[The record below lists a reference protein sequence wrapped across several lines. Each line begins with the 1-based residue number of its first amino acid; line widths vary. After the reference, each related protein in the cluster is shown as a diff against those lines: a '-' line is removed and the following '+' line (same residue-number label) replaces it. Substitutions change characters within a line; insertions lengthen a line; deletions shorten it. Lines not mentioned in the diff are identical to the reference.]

1 MSAPLSDDD
10 LLAYVDGSLF
20 PERVA
25 EVEAWLAA
33 HPVDAERVRAWRE
46 QVEGLHRL
54 FDPVLDEPVP
64 ETLRVSAIRAR
75 MRPVWLAPLA
85 RLAAMLLLV
94 VAGGLGGWWL
104 RGEAAGEGSVPAA
117 AEAVAAEAL
126 SAHVIFAAEIRHPVE
141 VGAGDRA
148 HLVAW
153 LSKRLGAE
161 LKVPDL
167 SRAGFSLVGGR
178 LLPASSGPAAQFMYE
193 DKSGRRVTLYLRR
206 NADATVTAFRFT
218 SHGGV
223 EAFYWLDGPLGYALS
238 GDVDR
243 AHLMDMAKAVYH
255 QMEG

>member
-1 MSAPLSDDD
+1 MRTPVSDDD
-10 LLAYVDGSLF
+10 LLSYVDGALD
-20 PERVA
+20 PGRAA
-25 EVEAWLAA
+25 EVEAWLADNPA
-33 HPVDAERVRAWRE
+33 EAERVRQWHE
-46 QVEGLHRL
+46 QAEGLHRL

-64 ETLRVSAIRAR
+64 ERLWVAAIQAR
-75 MRPVWLAPLA
+75 RRPVWLAPLV

-94 VAGGLGGWWL
+94 LAGGLGGWWL
-104 RGEAAGEGSVPAA
+104 RGPAMEEGTGGS

-126 SAHVIFAAEIRHPVE
+126 SAHVVFAAEIRHPVE
-141 VGAGDRA
+141 VAASDRG

-167 SRAGFSLVGGR
+167 SAAGFSLVGGR

-193 DKSGRRVTLYLRR
+193 DKGGRRVTLYLRR
-206 NADATVTAFRFT
+206 NADGTATAFRFT
-218 SHGGV
+218 TQGSV

-243 AHLMDMAKAVYH
+243 GHLMEMAKAVYH